1 MDFEI
6 INESPDS
13 TSLSS
18 PSSLSP
24 CTPPNSNPLSDSPN
38 PQPSNIYTNPSHKR
52 KAGRKKFRETRH
64 PVYRGVR
71 QRNRNKWVCE
81 IREPIKKSR
90 IWVGTYPTP
99 EMAARAH
106 DVAVLALSGTSAN
119 FNFPDSVSLLP
130 LAKSRSAV
138 DIREAAK
145 ATTTAEAFIPNTV
158 FACSHK
164 NAEDTCLNIGMHD
177 DGSEMFFDEEA
188 VYNMPGLLDSMAE
201 GLLITPPS
209 MKRAMD
215 WDDIGCD
222 DTVLHVKLM
231 QPASSNGESSLDA
244 PLGSGFTSIN
254 GELALN
260 NGVARCSGDIAM
272 HSPVKVA
279 I

>member
-1 MDFEI
+1 MEFEI
-6 INESPDS
+6 INESPADS

-18 PSSLSP
+18 SSVSP
-24 CTPPNSNPLSDSPN
+24 CTPPNPNLLCDSPN
-38 PQPSNIYTNPSHKR
+38 PQPNTNTNPSHKR

-71 QRNRNKWVCE
+71 QRNGNKWVCE

-90 IWVGTYPTP
+90 VWVGTYPTP

-106 DVAVLALSGTSAN
+106 DVAVLALSGTSAK

-130 LAKSRSAV
+130 LAKSHSAV

-145 ATTTAEAFIPNTV
+145 AASIEAFIPNTA
-158 FACSHK
+158 FSSSHNNSNFGENG

-177 DGSEMFFDEEA
+177 DESETMFFDEEA

-222 DTVLHVKLM
+222 SLTTVLKVTRLCPWKSWDRLLKNKGYDALPM
-231 QPASSNGESSLDA
+231 QGLQQ
-244 PLGSGFTSIN
+244 
-254 GELALN
+254 
-260 NGVARCSGDIAM
+260 
-272 HSPVKVA
+272 
-279 I
+279 